1 MEDFEKALDD
11 AGAAVVQSQDGA
23 EAGSEQPVHNAGE
36 RKVGAVATP
45 KQTAEDNSKFADMR
59 RATERLQK
67 ELDAKAAEVENYRLA
82 FEAAK
87 ESDGWRGS
95 DPLAFAD
102 EKISE
107 RTGRTPEEVRAERLA
122 KQDQESKLRAFEKT
136 SDEMG
141 TLRQELV
148 FQKDLLAL
156 KDAFPNE
163 KFSSVKD
170 LGDTFIGLRAAG
182 VDAVTAYN
190 FVQGG
195 EAGKKGE
202 LPDIGS
208 VSKGTGSD
216 AEYFSSTQLDKLTSR
231 QLDDPKIF
239 EKALKS
245 LERIGK
251 LKK

>member
-170 LGDTFIGLRAAG
+170 LGDTFIGLR
-182 VDAVTAYN
+182 
-190 FVQGG
+190 
-195 EAGKKGE
+195 E
-202 LPDIGS
+202 LR
-208 VSKGTGSD
+208 
-216 AEYFSSTQLDKLTSR
+216 AWMQ
-231 QLDDPKIF
+231 
-239 EKALKS
+239 
-245 LERIGK
+245 
-251 LKK
+251 